1 MRVRVCAWP
10 DISNSRRE
18 LHDEEGRILLDEE
31 RLGPIHEVDSVT
43 SEMTE
48 ELVEEFEQ
56 LNPDF
61 RYNHIEVRI
70 VSL

>member
-1 MRVRVCAWP
+1 MRVRVYAWS

-31 RLGPIHEVDSVT
+31 RLGPIHEVDCVP
-43 SEMTE
+43 SEMAE
-48 ELVEEFEQ
+48 KLVEEFER
-56 LNPDF
+56 LNLGF
-61 RYNHIEVRI
+61 RYDHIEVRI